1 MPWKSLNL
9 SKLNAPDQNTRD
21 RFAPT
26 LGTAI
31 PGGSGQ
37 QQAMVKTAENRR
49 QKCYNNDGAQ
59 EELDDDLEEASRL
72 LTLDD
77 FAPNFISQKPFGYEC
92 CDLS

>member
-9 SKLNAPDQNTRD
+9 SKLNAPDQNTKE

-26 LGTAI
+26 LG
-31 PGGSGQ
+31 SGASGI
-37 QQAMVKTAENRR
+37 QQAMGKVAEKRR

-77 FAPNFISQKPFGYEC
+77 FAPNFISQKPFG
-92 CDLS
+92 SPS